1 LEKALMAKFIVGV
14 GNMLLSD
21 EGIGCHVAQ
30 ALEEVSIPDV
40 EVIDAGTCADAFE
53 LVGGAD
59 KLVIVDAARGGGTP
73 GQIYRFHPEEM
84 TPERKPLLSVHDMSL
99 LDNIMLVS
107 AWRDVGET
115 VIIGVE
121 PKELGW
127 GLELSPE
134 VRERM
139 PQIME
144 AVLSEVNNT
153 GPKGEVKC

>member
-1 LEKALMAKFIVGV
+1 
-14 GNMLLSD
+14 
-21 EGIGCHVAQ
+21 
-30 ALEEVSIPDV
+30 
-40 EVIDAGTCADAFE
+40 
-53 LVGGAD
+53 
-59 KLVIVDAARGGGTP
+59 
-73 GQIYRFHPEEM
+73 M